1 MKIGEILTF
10 KDIMNDNSLPPKP
23 IIKDGILL
31 DKTILAVI
39 GPAKTKKTFLCM
51 NFANAIASGG
61 SFAGFEVSGTNKVMY
76 LCAEGGYFP
85 NRDRIKIIAKDL
97 DEQMLESVIFPKY
110 VNLTLNNPEDYS
122 LLKDLI
128 SEHSPRVLI
137 IDPFIRFHDV
147 DENSSNCISGIFKL
161 FRELIEMYS
170 ISIILVHHA
179 GKDPSRG
186 GRGSSVITGEYD
198 SAIYL
203 TKKTGYT
210 KLAFDMR
217 HVETPDNRYISFNSE
232 TFTFECTDSS
242 SDPVFE
248 YIENNGN
255 VNQTELIKYWVQND
269 TYSQSHAYRMV
280 KKSVSHGL
288 VKSDDGYL
296 YIEDDEK
303 DTEGMN
309 PLTDKE
315 KEKEKQNND
324 K

>member
-1 MKIGEILTF
+1 MKVGEILTF
-10 KDIMNDNSLPPKP
+10 KDIMNDNSLPPEP

-39 GPAKTKKTFLCM
+39 GPAKTKKTYISM

-61 SFAGFEVSGTNKVMY
+61 SFAGFEASGTNKVMY

-97 DEQMLESVIFPKY
+97 DDEMLNSIIFPDY
-110 VNLTLNNPEDYS
+110 VNLTINNPEDYL

-128 SEHSPRVLI
+128 REHKPRVLI

-147 DENSSNCISGIFKL
+147 DENASNSISGIFKL
-161 FRELIEMYS
+161 FRELIEMFS

-203 TKKTGYT
+203 TKKADCT
-210 KLAFDMR
+210 KLGFDMR
-217 HVETPDNRYISFNSE
+217 HVETPDNRYIIFNSE
-232 TFTFECTDSS
+232 TLTFECTESS

-248 YIENNGN
+248 YIENNGSI
-255 VNQTELIKYWVQND
+255 NQTELIKYWVQSD
-269 TYSQSHAYRMV
+269 TYSQSHAYRIV
-280 KKSVSHGL
+280 NKAVSDGL
-288 VKSDDGYL
+288 VKLDDGYL
-296 YIEDDEK
+296 HIEDIDEE
-303 DTEGMN
+303 DTV
-309 PLTDKE
+309 
-315 KEKEKQNND
+315 
-324 K
+324 

>member
-10 KDIMNDNSLPPKP
+10 KDIMDDDSLPPKP

-51 NFANAIASGG
+51 NFAKAIASGG
-61 SFAGFEVSGTNKVMY
+61 SFAGFEASGTNKVMY

-97 DEQMLESVIFPKY
+97 DEQMLESVIFPQY

-122 LLKDLI
+122 LVKDLI
-128 SEHSPRVLI
+128 SEHSPSVLI

-147 DENSSNCISGIFKL
+147 DENTSNCISGIFKL

-203 TKKTGYT
+203 IKKTDCT
-210 KLAFDMR
+210 KMVFDMR
-217 HVETPDNRYISFNSE
+217 HVETPDSRYISFNSE
-232 TFTFECTDSS
+232 TLTFECTDSS

-296 YIEDDEK
+296 YIED
-303 DTEGMN
+303 TEGMN